1 MKLTI
6 ERTALLKSLGHVQSV
21 VERRNTIPI
30 LSNVLVEAK
39 GERVALTATDMDLAI
54 VDHAPAEI
62 AAPGSAT
69 VPAHM
74 LYDIVRKLPEGSQ
87 VSLELA
93 GDGGQVAIKA
103 GRSRFT
109 LQTLPKEDFPSTAA
123 GDLPHRFPLAAVD
136 LRSLIDHTRFAIST
150 EETRYYLNGIYVHA
164 HSSGKQAA
172 LRAVATDGHRLARVE
187 MPLPEGAEKI
197 PGVIIPRKMVGE
209 VRKLIEEVDGA
220 VEVSLSDTRVRFA
233 FNDIVLTSKLIDGS
247 FPDYQR
253 VIPTGNDK
261 ILEVDRREFRD
272 AIDRVSTISSEK
284 SRAVKLSLK
293 SGSVVISATSP
304 ENGTAVEELEVK
316 YEGAPLEIG
325 FNSRYLLDVADEI
338 DGDGLQ
344 MVLADAVAPTLVRD
358 MADAMALYV
367 LMPMRV

>member
-1 MKLTI
+1 
-6 ERTALLKSLGHVQSV
+6 
-21 VERRNTIPI
+21 
-30 LSNVLVEAK
+30 
-39 GERVALTATDMDLAI
+39 
-54 VDHAPAEI
+54 
-62 AAPGSAT
+62 
-69 VPAHM
+69 
-74 LYDIVRKLPEGSQ
+74 
-87 VSLELA
+87 
-93 GDGGQVAIKA
+93 
-103 GRSRFT
+103 
-109 LQTLPKEDFPSTAA
+109 
-123 GDLPHRFPLAAVD
+123 
-136 LRSLIDHTRFAIST
+136 
-150 EETRYYLNGIYVHA
+150 VHA
-164 HSSGKQAA
+164 HTGGKQSA

-209 VRKLIEEVDGA
+209 VRKLIEEVEGA

-261 ILEVDRREFRD
+261 TLEVDRRAFRD
-272 AIDRVSTISSEK
+272 AVDRVSTISSEK

-293 SGSVVISATSP
+293 SGVVVISATSP